1 MMIILILLML
11 PGIYSIYDSL
21 YLYGYDPADLS
32 YFFRTGQ
39 EEQREV
45 PRDAVGWITFSDTP
59 IDYPVM
65 QGKDNE
71 EFLNKDPF
79 GNFAL
84 SGSVFLDFRNDPD
97 WKDRYNLLYGHHMSG
112 GRMFGA
118 LDRYREKEWFE
129 SHRSGVLKTLK
140 ADYELQVFA
149 VVEDSAYNK
158 LLFDAGEEA
167 HADQLLPYVKEQ
179 ALIFDPPDEERVL
192 AMSTCQNVGAA
203 DRLIV
208 LASMRKICSPGTIN
222 Q

>member
-1 MMIILILLML
+1 MRILKHKEKRRILSGWKRACRAADRGMMIILILLML
-11 PGIYSIYDSL
+11 RGIYSIYDSL

-45 PRDAVGWITFSDTP
+45 PRDAVGWITFADTP

-97 WKDRYNLLYGHHMSG
+97 WKDRYNLLY
-112 GRMFGA
+112 
-118 LDRYREKEWFE
+118 
-129 SHRSGVLKTLK
+129 V
-140 ADYELQVFA
+140 
-149 VVEDSAYNK
+149 N
-158 LLFDAGEEA
+158 
-167 HADQLLPYVKEQ
+167 P
-179 ALIFDPPDEERVL
+179 
-192 AMSTCQNVGAA
+192 GAA
-203 DRLIV
+203 GLQGWQLVRTALRFKIEEGRIKDMELFE
-208 LASMRKICSPGTIN
+208 LPRK
-222 Q
+222 